1 VYVSGAQKRLQKL
14 CSEWGE
20 QLNRRVTLMMPF
32 QNMGIPD
39 PLQKPL
45 KHINQAAFMIATG
58 LAFQKLD

>member
-1 VYVSGAQKRLQKL
+1 VYVSGAQKLLQKL

-32 QNMGIPD
+32 QNMEIPD
-39 PLQKPL
+39 ALQKTL
-45 KHINQAAFMIATG
+45 KHNNQAAFMIAMG